1 MSTSPTAESE
11 PLEASVP
18 AKQPYSGIFYGWIVL
33 GLCFSVLCLAYGIQ
47 FTFGVFMPAIEADT
61 GWNRTSLSVP
71 YSVYVFVYS
80 ALGAVT
86 GWCTDRWG
94 PRIVIFIGGCL
105 LGSGI
110 LLTSQIQ
117 AAWQLYL
124 TLGVV
129 AALGMSAAFVPC
141 NATVVRW
148 FLQRRGLALSIS
160 TSGGSV
166 GNFLFPPLA
175 ATLIAAYG
183 WRSSYVI
190 LGCIGLAGI
199 TLCALFIVRDPEQMG
214 LQPDGQTPASPTPDG
229 SAATHQPGPEFSL
242 AQAQRTVALWMLMA
256 VYTMTWLVVFMPF
269 VHIVPFAIGLG
280 VSQVQAATII
290 SVIGVGS
297 LAGRLV
303 TGTIS
308 DYLGRLPTLGLSLSF
323 QALAFL
329 GFYFST
335 GLSLLYPSAIVF
347 GFSYGGATTLFPAIT
362 GDFFGR
368 LSVGAIV
375 GFIFGIAGSTAA
387 FGPFIAGYI
396 YDATGS
402 YGSAFLLSAGLN
414 LIGLVLLV
422 FLKKPDYGKRNSP
435 I

>member
-1 MSTSPTAESE
+1 
-11 PLEASVP
+11 
-18 AKQPYSGIFYGWIVL
+18 
-33 GLCFSVLCLAYGIQ
+33 
-47 FTFGVFMPAIEADT
+47 
-61 GWNRTSLSVP
+61 
-71 YSVYVFVYS
+71 
-80 ALGAVT
+80 
-86 GWCTDRWG
+86 
-94 PRIVIFIGGCL
+94 L

-117 AAWQLYL
+117 APWQLYL

-148 FLQRRGLALSIS
+148 FVQRRGLALSIS
-160 TSGGSV
+160 TSGGSA

-175 ATLIAAYG
+175 AALIATYG
-183 WRSSYVI
+183 WRSTYVI
-190 LGCIGLAGI
+190 LGCLGLAVI
-199 TLCALFIVRDPEQMG
+199 TLCALFMVRAPEQMG
-214 LQPDGQTPASPTPDG
+214 LQPDGQAPLPSIQDGPATQDG
-229 SAATHQPGPEFSL
+229 LATNEETSLELTL
-242 AQAQRTVALWMLMA
+242 AQAQRTVSLWMLTA

-297 LAGRLV
+297 LTGRLS

-308 DYLGRLPTLGLSLSF
+308 DQLGRLPTLGLSLSL

-329 GFYFST
+329 GFYSST
-335 GLSLLYPSAIVF
+335 GLSVLYLSAITF
-347 GFSYGGATTLFPAIT
+347 GFSYGGATALFPAIT

-375 GFIFGIAGSTAA
+375 GFIFGVAGSTAA

-396 YDATGS
+396 YDTMGS
-402 YGSAFLLSAGLN
+402 YETAFLLSAGLN
-414 LIGLVLLV
+414 LIGLMLLF
-422 FLKKPDYGKRNSP
+422 FLKKPTSE
-435 I
+435 

>member
-1 MSTSPTAESE
+1 MNTSRAAENE
-11 PLEASVP
+11 PSQSIPPVATG
-18 AKQPYSGIFYGWIVL
+18 GIFYGWIVL
-33 GLCFSVLCLAYGIQ
+33 GLSFTVLCVAYGIQ
-47 FTFGVFMPAIEADT
+47 FTFGVFMTAIEADT
-61 GWNRTSLSVP
+61 GWDRTSLSVP
-71 YSVYVFVYS
+71 YSVYIFVYS

-86 GWCTDRWG
+86 GWSTDRWG
-94 PRIVIFIGGCL
+94 PRIVIFTGGCL

-117 AAWQLYL
+117 DPWQLYV

-148 FLQRRGLALSIS
+148 FIQRRGLALSIS
-160 TSGGSV
+160 TSGGSA

-175 ATLIAAYG
+175 AALIAAYG
-183 WRSSYVI
+183 WRSTYVI
-190 LGCIGLAGI
+190 LGCLGLTII

-214 LQPDGQTPASPTPDG
+214 LRPDGHVPLPPTQDGPPTTEEASPELT
-229 SAATHQPGPEFSL
+229 L
-242 AQAQRTVALWMLMA
+242 AQAQRTVSLWMLTA
-256 VYTMTWLVVFMPF
+256 VYTMTWLVIFMPF

-290 SVIGVGS
+290 SVIGLGS
-297 LAGRLV
+297 LAGRLI

-308 DYLGRLPTLGLSLSF
+308 DLLGRLPTLGLSLF
-323 QALAFL
+323 LQAVAFL
-329 GFYFST
+329 GFYYST
-335 GLSLLYPSAIVF
+335 GLNWLYPSAVIF
-347 GFSYGGATTLFPAIT
+347 GFSYGGATALFPAIT

-375 GFIFGIAGSTAA
+375 GFIFGVAGSTAA

-402 YGSAFLLSAGLN
+402 YGAAFLLSAGFN
-414 LIGLVLLV
+414 LIGV
-422 FLKKPDYGKRNSP
+422 FLLLFLKRP
-435 I
+435 MVAVTTA

>member
-1 MSTSPTAESE
+1 MAANELPQA
-11 PLEASVP
+11 PPP
-18 AKQPYSGIFYGWIVL
+18 AMTNSLFYGWIVL
-33 GLCFSVLCLAYGIQ
+33 GLSFTILCVAYGIQ
-47 FTFGVFMPAIEADT
+47 FTFGVFMTAIEADT
-61 GWNRTSLSVP
+61 GWDRTSLSVP

-86 GWCTDRWG
+86 GWSTDRWG
-94 PRIVIFIGGCL
+94 PRVVIFTGGCL

-117 AAWQLYL
+117 EPWQLYV

-148 FLQRRGLALSIS
+148 FVQRRGLALSIS
-160 TSGGSV
+160 TSGGSA

-175 ATLIAAYG
+175 AALIATYG
-183 WRSSYVI
+183 WRSAYVI
-190 LGCIGLAGI
+190 LGCLGLTAI
-199 TLCALFIVRDPEQMG
+199 TLCALFMVRDPEQMG
-214 LQPDGQTPASPTPDG
+214 LQPDGQAPLPPIQDGPATQDG
-229 SAATHQPGPEFSL
+229 LATNAETSLELTL
-242 AQAQRTVALWMLMA
+242 AQAQRTVSLWMLIA

-269 VHIVPFAIGLG
+269 VHLVPFAIGLG

-290 SVIGVGS
+290 SIIGIGG
-297 LAGRLV
+297 LAGRLI

-308 DYLGRLPTLGLSLSF
+308 DQFGRLPTLGLSLSL
-323 QALAFL
+323 QAAAFL
-329 GFYFST
+329 GFYSST
-335 GLSLLYPSAIVF
+335 GLSLLYLSAIIF
-347 GFSYGGATTLFPAIT
+347 GFSYGGATALFPAIT

-375 GFIFGIAGSTAA
+375 GFIFGVAGSAAA

-396 YDATGS
+396 YDTTGS
-402 YGSAFLLSAGLN
+402 YESAFLLSAGLN
-414 LIGLVLLV
+414 LIGLMLLF
-422 FLKKPDYGKRNSP
+422 FLKKPTSE
-435 I
+435 

>member
-1 MSTSPTAESE
+1 MSTPQTAVDELPQAPT
-11 PLEASVP
+11 P
-18 AKQPYSGIFYGWIVL
+18 ATTSSIFYGWIIL
-33 GLCFSVLCLAYGIQ
+33 ALSFTVLCVAYGIQ
-47 FTFGVFMPAIEADT
+47 FTFGVFMTAIEADT
-61 GWNRTSLSVP
+61 GWDRTSLSVP

-86 GWCTDRWG
+86 GWSTDRWG
-94 PRIVIFIGGCL
+94 PRVVIFIGGCL

-117 AAWQLYL
+117 DPWQLYV

-148 FLQRRGLALSIS
+148 FVQRRGLALSIS
-160 TSGGSV
+160 TSGGSA

-175 ATLIAAYG
+175 AALIAAYG
-183 WRSSYVI
+183 WRSTYLI
-190 LGCIGLAGI
+190 LGCLGLTVI
-199 TLCALFIVRDPEQMG
+199 TLCALFMVRDPEQIG
-214 LQPDGQTPASPTPDG
+214 LQPDGHAPLPPTQDG
-229 SAATHQPGPEFSL
+229 PVTHTETGLELTL
-242 AQAQRTVALWMLMA
+242 AQAQRTVSLWMLTA
-256 VYTMTWLVVFMPF
+256 VYTMTWLVIFMPF

-280 VSQVQAATII
+280 VPPVQAATII
-290 SVIGVGS
+290 SVIGIGS

-303 TGTIS
+303 AGTLS
-308 DYLGRLPTLGLSLSF
+308 DQLGRLPTLGLSLSL

-335 GLSLLYPSAIVF
+335 GLNWLYPSAIIF
-347 GFSYGGATTLFPAIT
+347 GFSYGGATALFPAIT

-375 GFIFGIAGSTAA
+375 GFIFGVAGSTAA

-414 LIGLVLLV
+414 LVGIFLLF
-422 FLKKPDYGKRNSP
+422 FLKKPTVA
-435 I
+435 IA